1 MTFFPATEFLKKFNK
16 CYKKNIPSSSD
27 PHERTCLI
35 QCLTNLQD
43 QYDPVFEKQVQAS
56 QVVTIND
63 VKGDRL
69 AKGGFYRLIYHTKDN
84 FKKLAKSLGLMDDFK
99 VSCNQQVMPICIAIR
114 LTIRLLVI

>member
-1 MTFFPATEFLKKFNK
+1 MQFL
-16 CYKKNIPSSSD
+16 P
-27 PHERTCLI
+27 
-35 QCLTNLQD
+35 NLQD

-69 AKGGFYRLIYHTKDN
+69 AKGGLYRLIYHTKDN

-99 VSCNQQVMPICIAIR
+99 AGVPR
-114 LTIRLLVI
+114 TGYKGTITFFYRGLRIFLSPGNNWKGYNPSWS

>member
-1 MTFFPATEFLKKFNK
+1 MSPK
-16 CYKKNIPSSSD
+16 
-27 PHERTCLI
+27 
-35 QCLTNLQD
+35 LQD

-69 AKGGFYRLIYHTKDN
+69 AKGGLYRLIYHTKDN

-99 VSCNQQVMPICIAIR
+99 VSCNQVMSICIAFQ
-114 LTIRLLVI
+114 LTIRLTVVWRRNIL